1 VQARATPA
9 ALVQPPASLSW
20 APTIDG
26 TFAVLGEYDFGTSGT
41 VEVSTSGTDGYV
53 IVDAVQFVEQ

>member
-1 VQARATPA
+1 VIGRP
-9 ALVQPPASLSW
+9 QPPASLSW

-41 VEVSTSGTDGYV
+41 VEVSTSHV